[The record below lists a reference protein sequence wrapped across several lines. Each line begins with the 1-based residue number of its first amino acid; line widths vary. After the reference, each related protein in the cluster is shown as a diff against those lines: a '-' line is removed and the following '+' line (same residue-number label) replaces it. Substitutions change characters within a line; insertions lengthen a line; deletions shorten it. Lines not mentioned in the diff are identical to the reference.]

1 MLRKK
6 SACLIQGATSHS
18 GRAGALV
25 LLSVSLAACSADV
38 GRFDFASVGSPT
50 ESGRSAPSPSEPL
63 RRNAGIP
70 VEPENTYQRPP
81 TGVDRTPAGGTR
93 EPAVRMSGLP
103 DPVSSEPQARAVPR
117 AAMSGAAGG
126 QQIPTAAATG
136 ARATA
141 KPGEV
146 IEVLQG
152 DTLYGI
158 SKRYHVAISELMTL
172 NQLQNPTIK
181 PGQKLTLPGG
191 AKRAVAQRPV
201 AQQPVGKATTVAA
214 APAAVPV
221 APAKAPRVA
230 PVPAAAPAP
239 VAAPVAAVV
248 PSAEWHGSYTVVQG
262 DSLFAIARKHSVK
275 AADLQ
280 SANNITDPNKVR
292 PGIVLKVPGNGAEP
306 AVPAVAEAAPA
317 VVPVAPGASAPA
329 APSKAGKS
337 GAKPTII
344 NASEAKAA
352 PETRVAAL
360 GSNAPT
366 QTDAAAT
373 PAAKAEPVAAAPT
386 IAGASGKFRWP
397 VKGKVI
403 TGFGPR
409 SDNTHNDGINISV
422 PAGTDVLAAEGGTVA
437 YAGSELKGYGNLIL
451 VRHEGNWV
459 SAYAHNDQLLVKRG
473 DKVKRGQSIAKAGNT
488 GSVDQPQVHFEL
500 RQGSKPIDP
509 VPYMEKN

>member
-1 MLRKK
+1 MLRKNR
-6 SACLIQGATSHS
+6 ACLIQGATSHR
-18 GRAGALV
+18 GKVGAL
-25 LLSVSLAACSADV
+25 LALSVSLAACSADV
-38 GRFDFASVGSPT
+38 GRFDFASVGSPAA
-50 ESGRSAPSPSEPL
+50 SGRSAPTPSEPL

-70 VEPENTYQRPP
+70 VETENTYQRPP
-81 TGVDRTPAGGTR
+81 SGIDRTPAGGGSQ

-103 DPVSSEPQARAVPR
+103 DPVSSEPARPASR
-117 AAMSGAAGG
+117 AGSPAATGG
-126 QQIPTAAATG
+126 RQIPTAAAT
-136 ARATA
+136 ATRAAA

-146 IEVLQG
+146 IEVQQG
-152 DTLYGI
+152 DTLSGL
-158 SKRYHVAISELMTL
+158 SKRYHVAISELMAL
-172 NQLQNPTIK
+172 NSLQNPTIK

-191 AKRAVAQRPV
+191 AKRAVAPRAPT
-201 AQQPVGKATTVAA
+201 KATTVAEAPAHA
-214 APAAVPV
+214 APAKP
-221 APAKAPRVA
+221 PRVA
-230 PVPAAAPAP
+230 PVPAVAPAP
-239 VAAPVAAVV
+239 AAAPVAAAA
-248 PSAEWHGSYTVVQG
+248 PATEWNGSYTVVQG

-280 SANNITDPNKVR
+280 SANAITEPTKVR
-292 PGIVLKVPGNGAEP
+292 PGTVLKVPGNAAQP
-306 AVPAVAEAAPA
+306 AVHAAAEAAPA
-317 VVPVAPGASAPA
+317 AAAAVPA
-329 APSKAGKS
+329 KAGKAA

-344 NASEAKAA
+344 NASEQKAA
-352 PETRVAAL
+352 PETKVAAL

-366 QTDAAAT
+366 QNDATAA
-373 PAAKAEPVAAAPT
+373 PAAKAEPAAVASAP

-409 SDNTHNDGINISV
+409 PDNTHNDGINISV
-422 PAGTDVLAAEGGTVA
+422 PAGTDVLAAEGGTIA

-488 GSVDQPQVHFEL
+488 GTVDQPQVHFEL